1 MKEFIPRLI
10 AWELTGSC
18 NLKCVHCRASAVEER
33 DPNELTTQEITD
45 TIDNIATFAS
55 PILILTGGEPLV
67 REDVYEIAKYATE
80 KGFRVVVGT
89 NATLITPDVARKL
102 LDSGIKRIS
111 VSIDAST
118 PEAHDKFRGVPGAFE
133 DSIKGAKIAQG
144 AGLAFQVNTTVTKRN
159 VDDLQEIHD
168 LAIKLGAAA
177 HHVFLL
183 VPTGRGE
190 DLKDEEISPEE
201 YENVLNW
208 MYDMQKKMMSSGKP
222 PSGHPH
228 GHGGMFMKA
237 TCAPH
242 FFRVLDQRSK
252 EEGTDLEMEKAGFN
266 AMTGGCLGGTGFSFI
281 SNTGEVY
288 PCGYLPVK
296 AGNVREKPFKEIWQ
310 NSPLFLDLR
319 DPRKLKGKCGKCQ
332 YKVTCGGCR
341 ARAYAKH
348 GDYLEAEPY
357 CIYEPIAWK
366 KEKSI

>member
-33 DPNELTTQEITD
+33 DPNELTTGEIKN
-45 TIDNIATFAS
+45 TIDNIASFAS

-67 REDVYEIAKYATE
+67 REDVYEIAKYATD
-80 KGFRVVVGT
+80 KGFRVVLGT
-89 NATLITPDVARKL
+89 NATLITPEVARKL
-102 LDSGIKRIS
+102 LDAGVKRIS

-118 PEAHDKFRGVPGAFE
+118 PEAHDEFRGVPGAYE
-133 DSIKGAKIAQG
+133 ESMKGAKAAQ
-144 AGLAFQVNTTVTKRN
+144 AEGLAFQVNTTVTKRN
-159 VDDLQEIHD
+159 FEDLQAIHD
-168 LAIKLGAAA
+168 LAVEIGAAA
-177 HHVFLL
+177 HHIFLL

-190 DLKDEEISPEE
+190 ELKSEEISPEE

-208 MYDMQKKMMSSGKP
+208 MYDMQKKMMAGKKP
-222 PSGHPH
+222 PTGHPH
-228 GHGGMFMKA
+228 GPGGMFMKA

-242 FFRVLDQRSK
+242 FFRVMDQRSK
-252 EEGTDLEMEKAGFN
+252 EEGIDLEMEKAGFN

-281 SNTGEVY
+281 SSTGNVY
-288 PCGYLPVK
+288 PCGYLPAK
-296 AGNVREKPFKEIWQ
+296 AGNVREKPFKEIWESSQ
-310 NSPLFLDLR
+310 LFLDLR
-319 DPRKLKGKCGKCQ
+319 NPGKLKGKCGKCK

-357 CIYEPIAWK
+357 CVYKPAAWK
-366 KEKSI
+366 E